1 MASDGGGALA
11 CVEVGGSGCQT
22 VVFDGADEPLV
33 LDGAHQPRGAGLALA
48 VPGIIAGD
56 RVAGASN
63 LGWYDV
69 DPVAELG
76 LDGPTLV
83 LCNDAEAA
91 AIGEAALR
99 GAGALR
105 HLVYLS
111 IGTGVG
117 GAVIVDGE
125 LAADN
130 LFGHTGPHSERP
142 CPCGRTGCLET
153 VAAGWALPKALEPTD
168 VRVAGRAI
176 ARALAEEPS
185 AADGII
191 VIGGGVARSNPDLVD
206 EIAAAMPDRQVEA
219 TAAPSSLKSA
229 AALGLRFL
237 ATRDPQVARR

>member
-1 MASDGGGALA
+1 MGSTVEVLA

-22 VVFDGADEPLV
+22 VVFDGGAEPLV
-33 LDGAHQPRGAGLALA
+33 LDGAHQPERARLALA
-48 VPGIIAGD
+48 VPGVIAGD

-76 LDGPTLV
+76 LDGPLLL

-91 AIGEAALR
+91 ALGEAALR
-99 GAGALR
+99 GDDALR
-105 HLVYLS
+105 RLVYIS

-153 VAAGWALPKALEPTD
+153 IAAGWALPGVLEAED
-168 VRVAGRAI
+168 VRIAGRAI
-176 ARALAEEPS
+176 ATALDAEP
-185 AADGII
+185 AAAEGII
-191 VIGGGVARSNPDLVD
+191 VVGGGVARGNPELV
-206 EIAAAMPDRQVEA
+206 EQIAAELPGRQVEA
-219 TAAPSSLKSA
+219 SAAPRRLKSA
-229 AALGLRFL
+229 APLGLRFL
-237 ATRDPQVARR
+237 AAREPEPARP